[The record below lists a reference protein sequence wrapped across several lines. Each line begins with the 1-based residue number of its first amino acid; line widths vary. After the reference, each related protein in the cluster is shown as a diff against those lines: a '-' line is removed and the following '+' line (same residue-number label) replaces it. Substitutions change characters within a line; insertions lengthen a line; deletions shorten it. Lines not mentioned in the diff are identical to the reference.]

1 MDKKSRKVR
10 FKGWSNGTRKIRFI
24 MLLHEEGNLSLRFA
38 KDIKDKVIGGEEI
51 VEVEFDDIE
60 TAIKI
65 FNQAQKI
72 GVICEM
78 ID

>member
-1 MDKKSRKVR
+1 
-10 FKGWSNGTRKIRFI
+10 